1 MYPLLKIVPIFSLA
15 IATSLPFSLV
25 QAETSNQICQTLL
38 NGEHTYNVNWYPVK
52 PLPETVA
59 TDAVALQLDKLQ
71 AIAVS
76 PSSLDL
82 AIQQE
87 LVEWLFEKPDPGP
100 PDTGAP
106 ARMDGLLKALPNSQK
121 PQLTAIFDQL
131 ANRIEKLPSLNLR
144 TEMTGKL
151 AGYYQQLQDND
162 RAALFLNQAIAK
174 ALKSTDVQARAVQLT
189 KLLDA
194 VVELG
199 LSKAIAPQL
208 PQIETVLSRSV
219 PSLSLARVYANTNQS
234 QKALLLADRLAKATP
249 AGQIVNSDLIALYL
263 QLNQLSRANLYF
275 KRSSPDDDAP
285 YGRLVAAYDRA
296 KQTQQADKLFKDGFS
311 VPHRGM
317 TNDHFLFAYL
327 KAGGNPDRLFRGLP
341 TLEGVG
347 LFDLRS
353 SYSLRA
359 AGEYRRRN
367 QPEKASKV
375 IAQFVQ
381 LAPSRNLR
389 LDDVLMAAITDGNL
403 LEAKTAFE
411 QLLAQNAFAKVE
423 PPISFA
429 AEINALDA
437 IAPFVQR
444 LSKDPERRIEL
455 LQSLAIAYAKQN
467 QPDKAISIAER
478 IPRQS
483 SGYSSA
489 IDTLA
494 QVATVFAKSG
504 QKTQAQMIFAKA
516 LSLSSNI
523 KEIDTRAQAYAAI
536 ARAYTNVG
544 ETAAA
549 ETTRQTAVKW
559 ALSSPNE
566 PNVISMPSLIS
577 QQFLLANQ
585 VEAAWKT
592 LQDISQDAY
601 KDTNISSLVVTALQ
615 LGNLPIAQ
623 QAVDLQY
630 SYGAPELFLDQASQ
644 LAEAYLDRDRPEE
657 AIKMLERAANVLNKQ
672 KEPNASLILP
682 IGRLVRVY
690 AKAGRIDVARE
701 LMKKFLNPISSNYVS
716 WRQELQQYVDCHQKA
731 FLEKQVA

>member
-1 MYPLLKIVPIFSLA
+1 MHPLFKIVPIFSLA
-15 IATSLPFSLV
+15 IATSFPFSLV
-25 QAETSNQICQTLL
+25 QAQISNQTCQTLL
-38 NGEHTYNVNWYPVK
+38 NNERSYADWYPVK

-59 TDAVALQLDKLQ
+59 TDAVARQLDELQ

-87 LVEWLFEKPDPGP
+87 LGQWLIEKPDPGP

-106 ARMDGLLKALPNSQK
+106 ARMDALLKALPKSQK

-131 ANRIEKLPSLNLR
+131 ANRIEKLPSLTLR
-144 TEMTGKL
+144 AEMTGKL
-151 AGYYQQLQDND
+151 AGYYQQLQGND
-162 RAALFLNQAIAK
+162 RAGLLLNQAIAK
-174 ALKSTDVQARAVQLT
+174 ALKSTDVQGRAVQLT

-194 VVELG
+194 VVDLG
-199 LSKAIAPQL
+199 LSKAIVPQL
-208 PQIETVLSRSV
+208 PQIETVLSPSV

-275 KRSSPDDDAP
+275 KRTFPDDDAP

-296 KQTQQADKLFKDGFS
+296 KQTEQADKLFKDGFS
-311 VPHRGM
+311 VVHRGM
-317 TNDHFLFAYL
+317 TNDHFLSAYL
-327 KAGGNPDRLFRGLP
+327 KAGGNPDRLFTGLP

-347 LFDLRS
+347 VIDLRS
-353 SYSLRA
+353 DYSLPA

-367 QPEKASKV
+367 QPEKALRA

-381 LAPSRNLR
+381 LAASRNLR
-389 LDDVLMAAITDGNL
+389 LDDLLMTAISDGNL

-444 LSKDPERRIEL
+444 LSKNPERRIEL

-467 QPDKAISIAER
+467 QPNKAISIAER
-478 IPRQS
+478 IPRQRP
-483 SGYSSA
+483 GYSSA
-489 IDTLA
+489 IDTLG

-504 QKTQAQMIFAKA
+504 QKTPAQMIFAKA

-523 KEIDTRAQAYAAI
+523 KEIETRAEAYAAI
-536 ARAYTNVG
+536 ARAYTNAG

-559 ALSSPNE
+559 ALSSSTD

-577 QQFLLANQ
+577 QEFLSANQ

-592 LQDISQDAY
+592 LQENSQDAY
-601 KDTNISSLVVTALQ
+601 KDASIGNLVSTALAV
-615 LGNLPIAQ
+615 GNLSIVQ
-623 QAVDLQY
+623 QVVDLQY
-630 SYGAPELFLDQASQ
+630 SYGAPELFLAQASQ
-644 LAEAYLDRDRPEE
+644 LAKAYLDRDRPEE
-657 AIKMLERAANVLNKQ
+657 AIKTLERAVNVLNNQ
-672 KEPNASLILP
+672 KKPNVSLLLP
-682 IGRLVRVY
+682 IVRLY
-690 AKAGRIDVARE
+690 AKAGRIDVARQ
-701 LMKKFLNPISSNYVS
+701 LMTKFLNPISSNDVS

-731 FLEKQVA
+731 FL

>member
-1 MYPLLKIVPIFSLA
+1 MYLLLKIVPIFSLA
-15 IATSLPFSLV
+15 IATFLPFSLV
-25 QAETSNQICQTLL
+25 QAQISNQTCQALL
-38 NGEHTYNVNWYPVK
+38 NGERTYNVNWYPVK

-144 TEMTGKL
+144 AEMTGKL
-151 AGYYQQLQDND
+151 AGYYQQLQGND
-162 RAALFLNQAIAK
+162 RAALFLNNAIAK

-208 PQIETVLSRSV
+208 PQIETVLSRSA
-219 PSLSLARVYANTNQS
+219 PSLSLARVYADTNQS
-234 QKALLLADRLAKATP
+234 QKALLLADRVAKATP
-249 AGQIVNSDLIALYL
+249 AGQVVNSDLIALYL
-263 QLNQLSRANLYF
+263 QLDQLSRANLYF
-275 KRSSPDDDAP
+275 KRISSADDAA
-285 YGRLVAAYDRA
+285 YGRLAAAYDRA
-296 KQTQQADKLFKDGFS
+296 KQTEQADKLFKDGFRYS
-311 VPHRGM
+311 SLLYGKL
-317 TNDHFLFAYL
+317 NNHFLSGYL
-327 KAGGNPDRLFRGLP
+327 KAGGNPDRLFTGLP

-347 LFDLRS
+347 GIDLRS
-353 SYSLRA
+353 DYSLRA
-359 AGEYRRRN
+359 AGEYRRHN
-367 QPEKASKV
+367 EPEKASKA
-375 IAQFVQ
+375 IAQFVK
-381 LAPSRNLR
+381 LAASRNLR
-389 LDDVLMAAITDGNL
+389 LDDILMAAITDGNL
-403 LEAKTAFE
+403 LEAKTAFK

-483 SGYSSA
+483 PNYSSA

-494 QVATVFAKSG
+494 QIATVFAKSG

-536 ARAYTNVG
+536 ARAYTNAG

-549 ETTRQTAVKW
+549 ETTRQTAVKS
-559 ALSSPNE
+559 ALSLPTE
-566 PNVISMPSLIS
+566 PNVVSMPSLIL
-577 QQFLLANQ
+577 QEFLGAKQ

-592 LQDISQDAY
+592 LQEISPDAY
-601 KDTNISSLVVTALQ
+601 KDTNIDYLVSTALA
-615 LGNLPIAQ
+615 LGNLSIAQ
-623 QAVDLQY
+623 QAVDLEY
-630 SYGAPELFLDQASQ
+630 SYAAPELFSDQASK
-644 LAEAYLDRDRPEE
+644 LAKAYLDRDRPEE
-657 AIKMLERAANVLNKQ
+657 AIKMLERAANVLNNQ
-672 KEPNASLILP
+672 KKPNISLLIP
-682 IGRLVRVY
+682 IVRLY

-701 LMKKFLNPISSNYVS
+701 LMKKFPNPIPSNDVL
-716 WRQELQQYVDCHQKA
+716 WRKELQQYVDCYQKA
-731 FLEKQVA
+731 FL

>member
-1 MYPLLKIVPIFSLA
+1 MHLLLRIFPIFSLA

-25 QAETSNQICQTLL
+25 QAQTSNQTCQALL
-38 NGEHTYNVNWYPVK
+38 SNERSYINWYPVK
-52 PLPETVA
+52 PLSETVA
-59 TDAVALQLDKLQ
+59 TDAVARKLDELQ

-82 AIQQE
+82 AIQRE
-87 LVEWLFEKPDPGP
+87 LGQWLIEKPDPGP

-106 ARMDGLLKALPNSQK
+106 ARMDALLKALPKTQK

-131 ANRIEKLPSLNLR
+131 ANRIEKLPSLILR
-144 TEMTGKL
+144 AEMTGKL
-151 AGYYQQLQDND
+151 AGYYQQLQGND
-162 RAALFLNQAIAK
+162 RAALLLNQAIAK
-174 ALKSTDVQARAVQLT
+174 ALKSTDVQGRTAQLT

-199 LSKAIAPQL
+199 LSKAIVPQL
-208 PQIETVLSRSV
+208 PQIETVLARSV
-219 PSLSLARVYANTNQS
+219 PSLSLARVYADTNQS
-234 QKALLLADRLAKATP
+234 QKALLLADRVAKATP

-275 KRSSPDDDAP
+275 KRSSPEDDAP
-285 YGRLVAAYDRA
+285 YGRLAAAYDRA
-296 KQTQQADKLFKDGFS
+296 KQTEQADKVFKDGFS
-311 VPHRGM
+311 GLRRGLAI
-317 TNDHFLFAYL
+317 NHFLSAYL
-327 KAGGNPDRLFRGLP
+327 KAGGNPDRLFTGLP

-347 LFDLRS
+347 IIDLGS
-353 SYSLRA
+353 DYLLPA

-367 QPEKASKV
+367 QPEKASKA
-375 IAQFVQ
+375 IAQFVK
-381 LAPSRNLR
+381 LAASGNLR
-389 LDDVLMAAITDGNL
+389 LDDLLMTAIRDGNL

-423 PPISFA
+423 PPINFA
-429 AEINALDA
+429 GEINALDA

-444 LSKDPERRIEL
+444 LSKNPERRIEL

-478 IPRQS
+478 IPRRS
-483 SGYSSA
+483 PNYSSA

-536 ARAYTNVG
+536 ARAYTNAG
-544 ETAAA
+544 ETASA

-559 ALSSPNE
+559 ALSLPTD
-566 PNVISMPSLIS
+566 PNVVSMPSLIL
-577 QQFLLANQ
+577 QQFLNTNQ

-592 LQDISQDAY
+592 LQEISKDGY
-601 KDTNISSLVVTALQ
+601 KDASIGDLVSTALY
-615 LGNLPIAQ
+615 LGNLSIAQ
-623 QAVDLQY
+623 QAVDLQS
-630 SYGAPELFLDQASQ
+630 SYATPELFVEQASQ
-644 LAEAYLDRDRPEE
+644 LAKAYLDRDRPEE
-657 AIKMLERAANVLNKQ
+657 AIKMLERAINVLNKQ
-672 KEPNASLILP
+672 KQPNVSLLLP
-682 IGRLVRVY
+682 IVRLY
-690 AKAGRIDVARE
+690 AKAGRIDVARQ
-701 LMKKFLNPISSNYVS
+701 LMSKFLYPISSNDLS
-716 WRQELQQYVDCHQKA
+716 WRQELEQYVDCHEKA
-731 FLEKQVA
+731 FL

>member
-25 QAETSNQICQTLL
+25 QAQTSNQTCQTLF
-38 NGEHTYNVNWYPVK
+38 NNERSYVNWYPVK
-52 PLPETVA
+52 PLSETIA
-59 TDAVALQLDKLQ
+59 TDAVALQLNELQ

-82 AIQQE
+82 AIQRE
-87 LVEWLFEKPDPGP
+87 LVQWLFEKPDPGP

-151 AGYYQQLQDND
+151 AGYYQQLQGND
-162 RAALFLNQAIAK
+162 RAALFLNNAIAK

-189 KLLDA
+189 KLLNA

-208 PQIETVLSRSV
+208 PQIETVLSRSA
-219 PSLSLARVYANTNQS
+219 PSLSLARVYADTNQS
-234 QKALLLADRLAKATP
+234 QKALLLADRVAKATP
-249 AGQIVNSDLIALYL
+249 AGQVVNSDLIALYL
-263 QLNQLSRANLYF
+263 QLDQLSRANLYF
-275 KRSSPDDDAP
+275 KRISSADDAA

-296 KQTQQADKLFKDGFS
+296 KQTEQADKLFKDGFRYS
-311 VPHRGM
+311 SLLYGKL
-317 TNDHFLFAYL
+317 NNHFLSGYL
-327 KAGGNPDRLFRGLP
+327 KAGGNLDRLFTGLP
-341 TLEGVG
+341 TLKGVG
-347 LFDLRS
+347 VFDLRS
-353 SYSLRA
+353 DYSLRA

-367 QPEKASKV
+367 QPEKASKA
-375 IAQFVQ
+375 IAQFVK
-381 LAPSRNLR
+381 LAASRNLR
-389 LDDVLMAAITDGNL
+389 LDDILMAAIRDGNL

-444 LSKDPERRIEL
+444 LLSKDPERRIEL

-483 SGYSSA
+483 PNYSSA

-494 QVATVFAKSG
+494 QIATVFAKSG

-536 ARAYTNVG
+536 ARAYTNAG

-559 ALSSPNE
+559 ALSLPTA
-566 PNVISMPSLIS
+566 PNVISTPSLIW
-577 QQFLLANQ
+577 QQFLGAKQ

-592 LQDISQDAY
+592 LQEISKDAY
-601 KDTNISSLVVTALQ
+601 KNTNIDYLVSTALA
-615 LGNLPIAQ
+615 LGNLSIAQ
-623 QAVDLQY
+623 QAVDLEY
-630 SYGAPELFLDQASQ
+630 SYAAPELFSDQASK
-644 LAEAYLDRDRPEE
+644 LAKAYLDRDRPEE
-657 AIKMLERAANVLNKQ
+657 AIKILERAANVLNNQKQ
-672 KEPNASLILP
+672 PNSRLLIP
-682 IGRLVRVY
+682 IVQLY

-701 LMKKFLNPISSNYVS
+701 LMKKFPNPIPSNDVL
-716 WRQELQQYVDCHQKA
+716 WRKELQQYVDCYQKA
-731 FLEKQVA
+731 FL

>member
-1 MYPLLKIVPIFSLA
+1 MHPLFKIVPLFSLV
-15 IATSLPFSLV
+15 ATSLPFSLV
-25 QAETSNQICQTLL
+25 QAQTSNQTCQALL
-38 NGEHTYNVNWYPVK
+38 NNERTYHVNWYPVK

-59 TDAVALQLDKLQ
+59 TDAVARQLDELQ

-82 AIQQE
+82 TIQRE
-87 LVEWLFEKPDPGP
+87 LGQWLIEKPDPGTAE
-100 PDTGAP
+100 TGAP
-106 ARMDGLLKALPNSQK
+106 ARMDALLKALPNTQK

-144 TEMTGKL
+144 AEMTGKL
-151 AGYYQQLQDND
+151 AGYYQQLQGND
-162 RAALFLNQAIAK
+162 RASLLLNQAIAK
-174 ALKSTDVQARAVQLT
+174 ALKSTDVQGRAVQLT

-199 LSKAIAPQL
+199 LSTAILPQL
-208 PQIETVLSRSV
+208 PQIETVLSPSV
-219 PSLSLARVYANTNQS
+219 PTLSLARVYANTNQS

-275 KRSSPDDDAP
+275 KIISPIDDAP
-285 YGRLVAAYDRA
+285 YGRLAAAYDGA
-296 KQTQQADKLFKDGFS
+296 KQTQQADKVFKDGFS
-311 VPHRGM
+311 SLPRGLAI
-317 TNDHFLFAYL
+317 NHFLSAYL
-327 KAGGNPDRLFRGLP
+327 KARGNPDRLFTGLP

-347 LFDLRS
+347 IIDLRRD
-353 SYSLRA
+353 YLLPA

-367 QPEKASKV
+367 QPEKALRA

-381 LAPSRNLR
+381 LAASSNLD
-389 LDDVLMAAITDGNL
+389 LDDLLMTAIRDGNL
-403 LEAKTAFE
+403 PEAKTAFE

-429 AEINALDA
+429 GEINALDA

-444 LSKDPERRIEL
+444 LSKNPERRIEL

-467 QPDKAISIAER
+467 QPSKAISIAER
-478 IPRQS
+478 IPRRS
-483 SGYSSA
+483 PGYSSA

-504 QKTQAQMIFAKA
+504 QKTPSQMIFAKA
-516 LSLSSNI
+516 LSLSANI
-523 KEIDTRAQAYAAI
+523 KEIETRAQAYAAI
-536 ARAYTNVG
+536 ARAYTNAG
-544 ETAAA
+544 ETASA

-559 ALSSPNE
+559 ASSLPTDPNQGFSA
-566 PNVISMPSLIS
+566 NGMLSLIS
-577 QQFLLANQ
+577 QQFLNANQ

-592 LQDISQDAY
+592 LQEISHDAY
-601 KDTNISSLVVTALQ
+601 KNTNIGNLVVTALQ

-630 SYGAPELFLDQASQ
+630 SYGAPELFIDEASQ
-644 LAEAYLDRDRPEE
+644 LAKAYLDRDRPEE
-657 AIKMLERAANVLNKQ
+657 AIKMLERATNVFNNQNK
-672 KEPNASLILP
+672 PNLSLLLP
-682 IGRLVRVY
+682 IVRLY
-690 AKAGRIDVARE
+690 AKAGRIDVAHE
-701 LMKKFLNPISSNYVS
+701 LMKKFPNPISSNDVF
-716 WRQELQQYVDCHQKA
+716 WRQELHQ
-731 FLEKQVA
+731 

>member
-1 MYPLLKIVPIFSLA
+1 MYLLLKIVPIFSLA

-25 QAETSNQICQTLL
+25 QAQTSNQTCQTLL
-38 NGEHTYNVNWYPVK
+38 NGERTYNVNWYPVK
-52 PLPETVA
+52 PLPETIA
-59 TDAVALQLDKLQ
+59 TDAVARQLDELQ

-82 AIQQE
+82 TIQRE
-87 LVEWLFEKPDPGP
+87 LGQWLIEKPDPGP

-151 AGYYQQLQDND
+151 AGYYQQLQGND
-162 RAALFLNQAIAK
+162 RAALFLNNAIAK
-174 ALKSTDVQARAVQLT
+174 TLKSTNVQARAVQLT

-208 PQIETVLSRSV
+208 PQIETVLSRST

-249 AGQIVNSDLIALYL
+249 AGQVVNSDLIALYL
-263 QLNQLSRANLYF
+263 QLNQRSRANLYF
-275 KRSSPDDDAP
+275 KIISPEDDAP
-285 YGRLVAAYDRA
+285 YGRLAAAYDRA
-296 KQTQQADKLFKDGFS
+296 KQTEQADKVFKDGFS
-311 VPHRGM
+311 GLHRGLAI
-317 TNDHFLFAYL
+317 NHFLSAYL
-327 KAGGNPDRLFRGLP
+327 KAGGNPDRLFTGLP

-347 LFDLRS
+347 IIDLRRD
-353 SYSLRA
+353 YLLPA
-359 AGEYRRRN
+359 AGEYHRRN
-367 QPEKASKV
+367 QPEKASKA
-375 IAQFVQ
+375 IAQFVK
-381 LAPSRNLR
+381 LAASSNLR
-389 LDDVLMAAITDGNL
+389 LDDVLMTAIRDGNL

-411 QLLAQNAFAKVE
+411 QVIAQNAFAKVE

-429 AEINALDA
+429 TEINALDA

-444 LSKDPERRIEL
+444 LSKNPERRIEL

-478 IPRQS
+478 VWRQS
-483 SGYSSA
+483 PGYSSA

-504 QKTQAQMIFAKA
+504 QKTQAQMILAKA

-536 ARAYTNVG
+536 ARAYTNAG

-559 ALSSPNE
+559 ALSLPND
-566 PNVISMPSLIS
+566 PNVVSMPSLIS
-577 QQFLLANQ
+577 QQFLQANQ
-585 VEAAWKT
+585 VEAAWQT
-592 LQDISQDAY
+592 LQEISQDAY
-601 KDTNISSLVVTALQ
+601 KDTNIDYLVSTALA
-615 LGNLPIAQ
+615 LGNLSIAQ
-623 QAVDLQY
+623 QAVDLEY
-630 SYGAPELFLDQASQ
+630 SYAAPELFSDQASK
-644 LAEAYLDRDRPEE
+644 LAKAYLGRDRPEE
-657 AIKMLERAANVLNKQ
+657 AIKILERAANILNNQ
-672 KEPNASLILP
+672 KEPNSRLLIP
-682 IGRLVRVY
+682 IVQLY

-701 LMKKFLNPISSNYVS
+701 LMKKFPNPIPSNDVL
-716 WRQELQQYVDCHQKA
+716 WRKELQQYVDCYQKA
-731 FLEKQVA
+731 FL

>member
-1 MYPLLKIVPIFSLA
+1 MHPLFKIVPIFSVA

-25 QAETSNQICQTLL
+25 QAETSNQICQALL
-38 NGEHTYNVNWYPVK
+38 NGDRTYNVNWYPVK

-59 TDAVALQLDKLQ
+59 TDAVARQLNELQ

-82 AIQQE
+82 TIQRE
-87 LVEWLFEKPDPGP
+87 LGQWLIEKPDPGP

-106 ARMDGLLKALPNSQK
+106 ARMDTLLKALPNTQK

-131 ANRIEKLPSLNLR
+131 ANRIEKLPSLTLR
-144 TEMTGKL
+144 AEMTGKL
-151 AGYYQQLQDND
+151 AGYYQQLQGND

-174 ALKSTDVQARAVQLT
+174 ALKSTDVQAGAVQLT

-199 LSKAIAPQL
+199 LSKAIVPQL
-208 PQIETVLSRSV
+208 PQIETVLSPSV

-249 AGQIVNSDLIALYL
+249 AGQIVNSDVIALYL

-285 YGRLVAAYDRA
+285 YGRLAAAYDRA
-296 KQTQQADKLFKDGFS
+296 KQTEQADKVFKDGFS
-311 VPHRGM
+311 GLHRGM
-317 TNDHFLFAYL
+317 RNDHFLSAYL
-327 KAGGNPDRLFRGLP
+327 KAGGNPDRLFTGLP

-347 LFDLRS
+347 IIDLRRD
-353 SYSLRA
+353 YLLPA

-367 QPEKASKV
+367 QPEKALRA

-381 LAPSRNLR
+381 LAASSDLR
-389 LDDVLMAAITDGNL
+389 LDDVLMTAIRDGNL

-429 AEINALDA
+429 TEINALDA

-444 LSKDPERRIEL
+444 LSKNPERRIEL
-455 LQSLAIAYAKQN
+455 LQSLALAYAKQN

-494 QVATVFAKSG
+494 QVATVFAKNG

-536 ARAYTNVG
+536 ASAYTSAG

-559 ALSSPNE
+559 ALSLPNE
-566 PNVISMPSLIS
+566 PNMISIPFLIL
-577 QQFLLANQ
+577 QQFLNANQ

-592 LQDISQDAY
+592 LQENSQDAY
-601 KDTNISSLVVTALQ
+601 KDANIGNLVSTALA
-615 LGNLPIAQ
+615 LGNLSIAQ

-630 SYGAPELFLDQASQ
+630 SYGAPELFLDEASQ
-644 LAEAYLDRDRPEE
+644 LAKAYLDRDRPEE
-657 AIKMLERAANVLNKQ
+657 AIKMLDRAVNVLNKQ
-672 KEPNASLILP
+672 KKPNVYLIQP
-682 IGRLVRVY
+682 IERLVRLY
-690 AKAGRIDVARE
+690 AKVGQVDVARQ
-701 LMKKFLNPISSNYVS
+701 LIKKFLNPISSNDFS

-731 FLEKQVA
+731 FL

>member
-1 MYPLLKIVPIFSLA
+1 MHPLFKIVPIFSVA

-25 QAETSNQICQTLL
+25 QAETSNQICQALL
-38 NGEHTYNVNWYPVK
+38 NGDRTYNVNWYPVK

-59 TDAVALQLDKLQ
+59 TDAVARQLNELQ

-82 AIQQE
+82 TIQRE
-87 LVEWLFEKPDPGP
+87 LGQWLIEKPDPGP

-106 ARMDGLLKALPNSQK
+106 ARMDTLLKALPNTQK

-131 ANRIEKLPSLNLR
+131 ANRIEKLPSLTLR
-144 TEMTGKL
+144 AEMTGKL
-151 AGYYQQLQDND
+151 AGYYQQLQGND

-174 ALKSTDVQARAVQLT
+174 ALKSTDVQAGAVQLT

-199 LSKAIAPQL
+199 LSKAIVPQL
-208 PQIETVLSRSV
+208 PQIETVLSPSV

-249 AGQIVNSDLIALYL
+249 AGQIVNSDVIALYL

-285 YGRLVAAYDRA
+285 YGRLAAAYDRA
-296 KQTQQADKLFKDGFS
+296 KQTEQADKVFKDGFS
-311 VPHRGM
+311 GLHRGM
-317 TNDHFLFAYL
+317 RNDHFLSAYL
-327 KAGGNPDRLFRGLP
+327 KAGGNPDRLFTGLP

-347 LFDLRS
+347 IIDLRRD
-353 SYSLRA
+353 YLLPA

-367 QPEKASKV
+367 QPEKALRA

-381 LAPSRNLR
+381 LAASSDLR
-389 LDDVLMAAITDGNL
+389 LDDVLMTAIRDGNL

-429 AEINALDA
+429 TEINALDA

-444 LSKDPERRIEL
+444 LSKNPERRIEL
-455 LQSLAIAYAKQN
+455 LQSLALAYAKQN

-494 QVATVFAKSG
+494 QVATVFAKNG

-536 ARAYTNVG
+536 ASAYTSAG

-559 ALSSPNE
+559 ALSLPNE
-566 PNVISMPSLIS
+566 PNMISIPFLIL
-577 QQFLLANQ
+577 QQFLNANQ

-592 LQDISQDAY
+592 LQENSQDAY
-601 KDTNISSLVVTALQ
+601 KDANIGNLVSTALG
-615 LGNLPIAQ
+615 LGNLSIVQ

-630 SYGAPELFLDQASQ
+630 SYGAPELFIDEASQ
-644 LAEAYLDRDRPEE
+644 LAKAYLDRDRPEE
-657 AIKMLERAANVLNKQ
+657 AIKMLDRAVNVLNKQ
-672 KEPNASLILP
+672 KKPNVYLIQP
-682 IGRLVRVY
+682 IERLVRLY
-690 AKAGRIDVARE
+690 AKVGQVDVARQ
-701 LMKKFLNPISSNYVS
+701 LIKKFLNPISSNDFS

-731 FLEKQVA
+731 FL